1 MVAAP
6 VNVQVDILS
15 LQPVDIL
22 NMKLELTIKITLV
35 WRDPRVDM
43 ESLNYDDNLNVI
55 LESSEVRVEVA
66 WLNVWRFNT
75 QIELLLKL

>member
-66 WLNVWRFNT
+66 WLNVWRFKT
-75 QIELLLKL
+75 QIELWLKL